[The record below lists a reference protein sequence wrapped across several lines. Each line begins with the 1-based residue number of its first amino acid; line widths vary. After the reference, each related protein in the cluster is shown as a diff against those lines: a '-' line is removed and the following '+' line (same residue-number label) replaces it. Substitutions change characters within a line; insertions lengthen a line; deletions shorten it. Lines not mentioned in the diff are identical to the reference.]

1 MILKYAHLRRLIK
14 YALVEY
20 KIWSIL
26 GWWAT
31 KIIFLLGLEG
41 QLIQLINGSMKD
53 NFKMAKFM
61 AIWEH
66 SIKMADT
73 INSNIKIV
81 KNQKS
86 FEDAIYIENP
96 LKYVKFVA

>member
-1 MILKYAHLRRLIK
+1 MKKMENIKIILLNLILKCAHLRLLIK
-14 YALVEY
+14 YALGEN

-31 KIIFLLGLEG
+31 KIIFLMGLEG

-73 INSNIKIV
+73 INSNIKKV
-81 KNQKS
+81 KN
-86 FEDAIYIENP
+86 
-96 LKYVKFVA
+96 